1 MPADFYTISSAHVH
15 TYMYHICIYKLHV
28 CARRTTILC
37 ADCLLRRF
45 GFASR
50 HIQFGWSALWVA
62 TIHLNRTV
70 CILCSAAIS
79 IYFSLCIASLS
90 DFAERLLCNKLLCVC
105 VRQLFTFHVACCS
118 LLQLT
123 YTNCHLCDIFAKLL
137 CSLLLGAKQ
146 IAPKALS
153 GEQRRIFLSDTWRQL
168 FDLAIFNIC

>member
-1 MPADFYTISSAHVH
+1 MYIQTARLCATHNNFMCWLPVAPLWLRISSHSIWLSGYDSPKSN
-15 TYMYHICIYKLHV
+15 YMYFVFGSNFH
-28 CARRTTILC
+28 
-37 ADCLLRRF
+37 LLFTLYRVF
-45 GFASR
+45 EWLLA
-50 HIQFGWSALWVA
+50 Q
-62 TIHLNRTV
+62 N
-70 CILCSAAIS
+70 
-79 IYFSLCIASLS
+79 
-90 DFAERLLCNKLLCVC
+90 FAERLLCNKLLCVC

>member
-62 TIHLNRTV
+62 TIHLNRIV
-70 CILCSAAIS
+70 CILCSAGIS

-90 DFAERLLCNKLLCVC
+90 GFWHKTLLKGFSAINCCACVC
-105 VRQLFTFHVACCS
+105 GSFSLFMLHAAAYCN
-118 LLQLT
+118 L
-123 YTNCHLCDIFAKLL
+123 HI
-137 CSLLLGAKQ
+137 Q
-146 IAPKALS
+146 IAIYVIYLPS
-153 GEQRRIFLSDTWRQL
+153 CCVVCF
-168 FDLAIFNIC
+168 